1 LIQLAPAAS
10 EPELLPFV
18 TIDMTN
24 PETTLPS
31 ISACRSVHTEDLQVG
46 DYVTV
51 LQRTFPV
58 GTFAWY
64 GLDTHQYPPEK
75 PIEVTYRED
84 FMLLKIKDVCLPFVL
99 CTNHDGN
106 VQTFDARA
114 TEFGRVAKGFA
125 DNFLKLVKEEKRR
138 LEKPN
143 DKKKKSKSKRKSK
156 KRK

>member
-1 LIQLAPAAS
+1 
-10 EPELLPFV
+10 
-18 TIDMTN
+18 MTN
-24 PETTLPS
+24 SETTLPS

-64 GLDTHQYPPEK
+64 GLDTHQYPPET

-84 FMLLKIKDVCLPFVL
+84 FVLLQIKDICLPFVL
-99 CTNHDGN
+99 CTNQHDN
-106 VQTFDARA
+106 VQTLDVRA
-114 TEFGRVAKGFA
+114 TEFGRVAKSFV
-125 DNFLKLVKEEKRR
+125 DSYLKLVKEEKRR
-138 LEKPN
+138 LEKPK
-143 DKKKKSKSKRKSK
+143 DKKKKSKQKAKSK